1 MCTNYNATPRDRLP
15 SIVSAMRP
23 PKPDWDWPHEIYNDY
38 AAPIIRLGEDGPEV
52 ILASYA
58 MVPKQHI
65 PPGVK
70 KFSTMNA
77 RAETIGEKRSYSK
90 QWRDGQ
96 LCLVPMESFY
106 EPCYETGVAV
116 RWNIGMADDA
126 PFAVAGL
133 WRSWNEPDGSTAHSF
148 TQITVNADEHP
159 LMKRFHKP
167 GDEKRSLVI
176 VPESEYEDWLECHDP
191 ERARS
196 YLQLY
201 PAELMAARPAP
212 APPRKK
218 KAEPNGVLF

>member
-1 MCTNYNATPRDRLP
+1 
-15 SIVSAMRP
+15 MRP
-23 PKPDWDWPHEIYNDY
+23 PPDWDWPHEIYNDY
-38 AAPIIRLGEDGPEV
+38 SAPIIRLGDDGPEA

-58 MVPKQHI
+58 MVPKRHI

-90 QWRDGQ
+90 PWREGQ

-106 EPCYETGVAV
+106 EPCYESGAAV

-133 WRSWNEPDGSTAHSF
+133 WRSWNEPDGTTAHSF
-148 TQITVNADEHP
+148 TQITINADEHP
-159 LMKRFHKP
+159 LMRRFHKP

-176 VPESEYEDWLECHDP
+176 VPESEYEDWLECRDP

-218 KAEPNGVLF
+218 KAEPNGALF

>member
-1 MCTNYNATPRDRLP
+1 
-15 SIVSAMRP
+15 MRP
-23 PKPDWDWPHEIYNDY
+23 PQTDWPHEIYNDY
-38 AAPIIRLGEDGPEV
+38 SAPIIRMGKDGPEI

-58 MVPKQHI
+58 MVPKRHI

-90 QWRDGQ
+90 PWHDGQ

-106 EPCYETGVAV
+106 EPCFETGVAV
-116 RWNIGMADDA
+116 RWGIGMADQTS
-126 PFAVAGL
+126 FAVAGL
-133 WRSWNEPDGSTAHSF
+133 WRAWHELDGSTTHSF
-148 TQITVNADEHP
+148 TQITVNADHHP
-159 LMKRFHKP
+159 LMKRFHRP

-176 VPESEYEDWLECHDP
+176 VPPSEYEDWLECRDS

-201 PAELMAARPAP
+201 PSELMSAMPVPKFAKE
-212 APPRKK
+212 KK
-218 KAEPNGVLF
+218 VEVNDTLF

>member
-1 MCTNYNATPRDRLP
+1 MRTPK
-15 SIVSAMRP
+15 S
-23 PKPDWDWPHEIYNDY
+23 DWPLEIYNDY
-38 AAPIIRLGEDGPEV
+38 AAPIIRSGEDGPEV
-52 ILASYA
+52 ILATYA
-58 MVPKQHI
+58 MVPKRHI

-70 KFSTMNA
+70 KFATMNA

-90 QWRDGQ
+90 PWRDGQ

-106 EPCYETGVAV
+106 EPCYETGSAV
-116 RWNIGMADDA
+116 RWSIGMADETA
-126 PFAVAGL
+126 FAVAGL
-133 WRSWNEPDGSTAHSF
+133 WRSWNELDGSIAHSF

-196 YLQLY
+196 FLQLY
-201 PAELMAARPAP
+201 PADLMATRPAP

-218 KAEPNGVLF
+218 KIEPNGALF

>member
-1 MCTNYNATPRDRLP
+1 MCTNYNAPSRDRLP
-15 SIVSAMRP
+15 PIFKAMMP
-23 PKPDWDWPHEIYNDY
+23 NDLDWPNEIYNDY
-38 AAPIIRLGEDGPEV
+38 DAPIIRHGADGNEV

-58 MVPKQHI
+58 MVPKRHI

-77 RAETIGEKRSYSK
+77 RAETLGQKLSFAKY
-90 QWRDGQ
+90 WRATQ
-96 LCLVPMESFY
+96 LCLIPMESFY
-106 EPCYETGVAV
+106 EPSYETGSAV
-116 RWNIGMADDA
+116 RWSIGLADQA
-126 PFAVAGL
+126 SFAVAGL
-133 WRSWNEPDGSTAHSF
+133 WRAWYEPDGTTAHSF

-176 VPESEYEDWLECHDP
+176 VPSSEYVEWLECQDP

-201 PAELMAARPAP
+201 PAELMTARAAPKL
-212 APPRKK
+212 KK
-218 KAEPNGVLF
+218 EKTVEVNGVLF

>member
-15 SIVSAMRP
+15 PIFKAMMP
-23 PKPDWDWPHEIYNDY
+23 NGLDWPNEIYNDY
-38 AAPIIRLGEDGPEV
+38 DAPIIRRSADGNEV

-58 MVPKQHI
+58 MVPKRHI

-77 RAETIGEKRSYSK
+77 RAETLGEKRSFAK
-90 QWRDGQ
+90 PWFEGQ
-96 LCLVPMESFY
+96 LCLIPMESFY
-106 EPCYETGVAV
+106 EPCYETGAAV
-116 RWNIGMADDA
+116 RWSIGMADQA

-133 WRSWNEPDGSTAHSF
+133 WRAWHEPDGSTTHSF
-148 TQITVNADEHP
+148 TQITVNADDHS

-176 VPESEYEDWLECHDP
+176 VPEAEYDDWLECGDP

-201 PAELMAARPAP
+201 PAELMGAQPAP
-212 APPRKK
+212 KPREKRNI
-218 KAEPNGVLF
+218 ELNGVLF

>member
-1 MCTNYNATPRDRLP
+1 M
-15 SIVSAMRP
+15 
-23 PKPDWDWPHEIYNDY
+23 
-38 AAPIIRLGEDGPEV
+38 GEDGHEI

-58 MVPKQHI
+58 MVPKRHI

-90 QWRDGQ
+90 PWRESQ

-106 EPCYETGVAV
+106 EPSYETGVAV
-116 RWNIGMADDA
+116 RWSIGMADQSS
-126 PFAVAGL
+126 FAVAGL
-133 WRSWNEPDGSTAHSF
+133 WRSWSKPDGSIAHSF

-159 LMKRFHKP
+159 LMRRFHKP
-167 GDEKRSLVI
+167 DDEKRSLVI
-176 VPESEYEDWLECHDP
+176 VPESDYEDWLECHNP

-201 PAELMAARPAP
+201 PAELMAARPA
-212 APPRKK
+212 AAAPRKK
-218 KAEPNGVLF
+218 KVDQNGTLF